1 MDGEDSD
8 MAIDDVQLL
17 NCGSGEF
24 FLLVLHLW
32 YTLVV
37 HTCGTLQIGFR
48 LVINSDTALL
58 NIILKCLTTMKSIQT
73 LQLILE

>member
-24 FLLVLHLW
+24 FLLVFTV
-32 YTLVV
+32 YTCV
-37 HTCGTLQIGFR
+37 TLQIGFR
-48 LVINSDTALL
+48 VINTALL
-58 NIILKCLTTMKSIQT
+58 TIILKCLTTIKSLKI
-73 LQLILE
+73 LQLILLLVLVHSR